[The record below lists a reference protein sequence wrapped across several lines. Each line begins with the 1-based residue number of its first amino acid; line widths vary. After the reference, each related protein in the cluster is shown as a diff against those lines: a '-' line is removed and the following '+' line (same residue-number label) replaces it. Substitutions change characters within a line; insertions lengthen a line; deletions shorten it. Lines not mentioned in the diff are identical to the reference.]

1 MKNYIVTLLLSLL
14 VVLAGVML
22 RRSVAKAASVQT
34 KAVSPVVA
42 LAPNADILP
51 QLALGPGP
59 IPCPPNCGGFRAR

>member
-34 KAVSPVVA
+34 KTVSPMVA
-42 LAPNADILP
+42 LAPNANILP
-51 QLALGPGP
+51 QIAAGPGP
-59 IPCPPNCGGFRAR
+59 APCPPSCGF